1 MLEKKK
7 PIGLIL
13 SLLFMAAALF
23 IILMP
28 YIWMLLNSF
37 KDKVELRWNPTRLL
51 PIKWTLDG
59 YKKVMTAAPFFSWL
73 RNSVVVTASVTTGV
87 LFTSSISGYIFA
99 KYRFPF
105 KTALFW
111 ALMASMMVPA
121 HVSLIPSFLIINWIG
136 LYNTI
141 YALIVPSLV
150 SAFGIFLCR
159 QFCADI
165 PDSLFE
171 AARIDGAGDF
181 TTYIMIVIPLLRP
194 CLAALAIFTALATW
208 NEYLMPLILIERVS
222 DMTLPVALSYFT
234 GFHARDTGA
243 VMAAAAMIM
252 LPVTI
257 LFLAL
262 QKQFIKGIA
271 LAGMKS

>member
-1 MLEKKK
+1 MLNKKT
-7 PIGLIL
+7 PAGLIF
-13 SLLFMAAALF
+13 SLFFVGAALF

-28 YIWMLLNSF
+28 YIWMLMNSF
-37 KDKVELRWNPTRLL
+37 KSQIELRWNPARIL
-51 PIKWTLDG
+51 PIDWTLAG
-59 YKKVMTAAPFFSWL
+59 YIKVLDVTPFFSWFS
-73 RNSVVVTASVTTGV
+73 NSVTVTASVTIGV
-87 LFTSSISGYIFA
+87 LFTSSITGYIFA
-99 KYRFPF
+99 KYRFRF
-105 KTALFW
+105 KSVLFW
-111 ALMASMMVPA
+111 ILLASMMVPA
-121 HVSLIPSFLIINWIG
+121 HVTLIPYFLIINSIG

-141 YALIVPSLV
+141 YALIVPGLI
-150 SAFGIFLCR
+150 SAFGVFLCR

-181 TTYIMIVIPLLRP
+181 SVYIRIVIPLLRP
-194 CLAALAIFTALATW
+194 CLAALAIFTALQTW
-208 NEYLMPLILIERVS
+208 NEYLLPLILIERVS
-222 DMTLPVALSYFT
+222 DMTLPVALSYFS

-243 VMAAAAMIM
+243 IMAAASMIM

>member
-1 MLEKKK
+1 MLDKKK
-7 PIGLIL
+7 PVGLVF
-13 SLLFMAAALF
+13 SLLFMGAALF
-23 IILMP
+23 VILTP
-28 YIWMLLNSF
+28 YIWMLLTSF
-37 KDKVELRWNPTRLL
+37 KSQVEFRWNPTKIL
-51 PIKWTLDG
+51 PIEWTLDG
-59 YKKVMTAAPFFSWL
+59 YRKVLTETPFFSWL
-73 RNSVVVTASVTTGV
+73 RNSVVVTASVTLGV
-87 LFTSSISGYIFA
+87 LFTSSITGYIFA

-105 KTALFW
+105 KTTLFW
-111 ALMASMMVPA
+111 LLMASMMVPM
-121 HVSLIPSFLIINWIG
+121 HVTLVPSFLIINWVG

-141 YALIVPSLV
+141 YALIVPGLV
-150 SAFGIFLCR
+150 SAFGVFLCR

-181 TTYIMIVIPLLRP
+181 MIYLKIVVPLLRP
-194 CLAALAIFTALATW
+194 CLAALAIFISLQTW

-234 GFHARDTGA
+234 GFHARNTSA
-243 VMAAAAMIM
+243 VMAAAALIM
-252 LPVTI
+252 MPVTI